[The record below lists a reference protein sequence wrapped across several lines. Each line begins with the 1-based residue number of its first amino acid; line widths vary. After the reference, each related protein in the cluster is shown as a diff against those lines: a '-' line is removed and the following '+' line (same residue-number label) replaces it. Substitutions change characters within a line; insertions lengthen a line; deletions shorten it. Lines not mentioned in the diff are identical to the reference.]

1 MKGITKMQIAIVAAL
16 LMALVVL
23 VILIAITGNQLFVS
37 KREAEIERGNPYGG
51 AGCAI
56 QHDDASDI
64 ECVKEST

>member
-1 MKGITKMQIAIVAAL
+1 MQIAIVAAL

-37 KREAEIERGNPYGG
+37 KREAEIERGNLYTAPYGG